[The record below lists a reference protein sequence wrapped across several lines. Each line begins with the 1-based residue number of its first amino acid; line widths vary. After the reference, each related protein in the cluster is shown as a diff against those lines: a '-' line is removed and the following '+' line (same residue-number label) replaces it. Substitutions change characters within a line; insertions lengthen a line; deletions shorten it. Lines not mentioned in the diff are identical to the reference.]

1 MVSPSADRPTR
12 TPTPAITTRS
22 RGKPMVPRRKARRR
36 ANRRY
41 SYRATRSALCIPARA
56 LLLLR
61 HHVHKYILERSFSQL
76 KPVQANIFPAR
87 QFTENQLGIPAR
99 RLLFLQNLLDQPSVD
114 RVQTGEGLVHDDE
127 VRLVQQCGDNLRLLL
142 HALGELLNLLIPM
155 LPEVQALQPV
165 RQTLPGISRIQP
177 LQGSQVHQDGLQ
189 AGILVETTILREIAD
204 AVLALSGERTAQHF
218 RPSPIRREDVQH
230 HA

>member
-87 QFTENQLGIPAR
+87 QFAENQLGIALR
-99 RLLFLQNLLDQPSVD
+99 REGEVPRPVTSPDVD
-114 RVQTGEGLVHDDE
+114 HSGKIGK
-127 VRLVQQCGDNLRLLL
+127 GSFPLL
-142 HALGELLNLLIPM
+142 HQGVARELPPDLIHPA
-155 LPEVQALQPV
+155 VQDCFSP
-165 RQTLPGISRIQP
+165 ID
-177 LQGSQVHQDGLQ
+177 QGDPAAEFLHLVHQDGLQ